1 MAQPTDSPL
10 KKHITILGGSYGGI
24 STAHYLLRHV
34 LPTLPR
40 PDEYQVVL
48 VSPSTQA
55 MCRQACPRA
64 LISDDMF
71 PQDKLFVAIS
81 SMFEPYAQAAFLLLH
96 GTATALDHVARTV
109 TVDMAGGRGVKTL
122 DYHALVIATG
132 ASTPSPLLGLN
143 RASEDLRRSWAA
155 FRRALPAAR
164 TIVIA
169 GGGPAGV
176 ETAGELGEYLN
187 GRSRRP
193 QSSPGSRKV
202 AITLV
207 TSAPEIL
214 PALRPAIARKA
225 EGYLAQLGVVVRK
238 GVRVSDVRRTTT
250 TRRDGEEEEEV
261 AAKATVALDNGE
273 TLDADLYIPATGTS
287 PNTGFVDA
295 GLLLPDGRV
304 KTDPSTLR
312 VDAAGPRTYAIGDA
326 SSYAARPA
334 VHNILAA
341 VPVLCANARRDLLLA
356 SESPERAAG
365 GRDRLFT
372 EDARENHLVPVGRSR
387 GVGAAMGHQLPSF
400 LVWMIKGRDYW
411 LWTTGSLWSGKHW
424 AKES

>member
-1 MAQPTDSPL
+1 MAQPTNSSL
-10 KKHITILGGSYGGI
+10 KKHIAILGGSYGGI

-34 LPTLPR
+34 LPRLPR

-64 LISDDMF
+64 LISDSMF
-71 PQDKLFVAIS
+71 PQHKLFADIPP
-81 SMFEPYAQAAFLLLH
+81 MFESYAQGAFSFLH
-96 GTATALDHVARTV
+96 GTATALDHVNRTV
-109 TVDMAGGRGVKTL
+109 TINMAGDKGVKTL
-122 DYHALVIATG
+122 GYHAVVVATG

-143 RASEDLRRSWAA
+143 SSSEHLRRSWAA
-155 FRRALPAAR
+155 FRDALPAAK
-164 TIVIA
+164 TIVVA

-187 GRSRRP
+187 GRPRRL
-193 QSSPGSRKV
+193 QSSPGNPKA

-225 EGYLAQLGVVVRK
+225 EGYLARVGVTVRK
-238 GVRVSDVRRTTT
+238 GVRVSGVRPAAA
-250 TRRDGEEEEEV
+250 GAGEV
-261 AAKATVALDNGE
+261 AARATVTLDGGE
-273 TLDADLYIPATGTS
+273 VLDADLYIPATGTR

-295 GLLLPDGRV
+295 GLLLPDGRLD
-304 KTDPSTLR
+304 TNSSTLR
-312 VDAAGPRTYAIGDA
+312 VDSAGPRTYAIGDA
-326 SSYAARPA
+326 SSYAKPA

-341 VPVLCANARRDLLLA
+341 VPVLCANLRRDLLLA
-356 SESPERAAG
+356 SETPERAEAQ
-365 GRDRLFT
+365 DRLFA
-372 EDARENHLVPVGRSR
+372 EDPRENHLVPVGRSK
-387 GVGAAMGHQLPSF
+387 GVGAVMGHQLSSF

-411 LWTTGSLWSGKHW
+411 LWTTGNLWSGKQW